1 MKRPLHAVIEAAYDT
16 LNQGRGFQFDIL
28 SDLIT
33 FVRWVTGFSIGGLSL
48 IFVNIS
54 VVREN
59 YANNEILPILILLII
74 SVFSGMFFHIAAYFY
89 QIRLN
94 SAYVFLRTSF
104 SEREEVNS
112 DPEPI
117 DKENDV
123 DKVLWSLKTD
133 FGEDF
138 SEERKIYD
146 TLEDEEQ
153 KKEMLSEWKMH
164 HQVLSEWARKDYNN
178 GVQYVGETYQRAFG
192 KSEKHLKKLIEEVKP
207 EQNAKWMKFW
217 EWTSL
222 TFFFICSLAFLFA
235 LILLSLF
242 TFK

>member
-1 MKRPLHAVIEAAYDT
+1 
-16 LNQGRGFQFDIL
+16 
-28 SDLIT
+28 
-33 FVRWVTGFSIGGLSL
+33 
-48 IFVNIS
+48 
-54 VVREN
+54 

-164 HQVLSEWARKDYNN
+164 HQVL
-178 GVQYVGETYQRAFG
+178 
-192 KSEKHLKKLIEEVKP
+192 
-207 EQNAKWMKFW
+207 
-217 EWTSL
+217 
-222 TFFFICSLAFLFA
+222 
-235 LILLSLF
+235 
-242 TFK
+242 